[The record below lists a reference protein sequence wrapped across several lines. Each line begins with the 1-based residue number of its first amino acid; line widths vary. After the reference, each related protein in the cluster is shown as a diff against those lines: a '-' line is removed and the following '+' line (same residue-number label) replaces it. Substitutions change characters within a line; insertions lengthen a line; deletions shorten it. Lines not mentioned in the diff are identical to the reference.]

1 MGRSNISSPFGHVF
15 AISSSYLWMHF
26 LDAPSLKPF
35 ATLSQLPRGKKIVFL
50 SISKLGGPFSAANHR
65 NDPPNHRFHVADF
78 GCSNSTLAASSQLA
92 LRGLRRQRR
101 LGDMSLGWGWDPTAE
116 MEAENTRLL
125 KDKTQGIYRQY
136 RQKWE
141 EWKSIAYILGLP

>member
-78 GCSNSTLAASSQLA
+78 GCSDSTLAASSQLA

-101 LGDMSLGWGWDPTAE
+101 LGGMSLG
-116 MEAENTRLL
+116 
-125 KDKTQGIYRQY
+125 
-136 RQKWE
+136 
-141 EWKSIAYILGLP
+141 